1 MNQFIVIV
9 GFQLTLG
16 LKIGAKTT
24 LDNFITGKNKEL
36 VDFLKELLQT
46 RQSVYA
52 HVLGAPATGKTHLFQ
67 AACQALVYQGF
78 QAGYIDLSHLNHLE
92 ILKGLHQL
100 KLVCFDNLDAV
111 SNEQDL
117 HLLGAFIKTAM
128 GKGHQILTAS
138 KEPLPEIIKQYIHS
152 HDEFKLEQLHDKDL
166 KTAVKLK
173 AEERGL
179 LLPADVEECLIIRA
193 EISPYPMKEIISLL
207 DKLERACDLEKK
219 KVNLSFFKTILKE

>member
-1 MNQFIVIV
+1 M

-24 LDNFITGKNKEL
+24 LENFITGKNKEV
-36 VDFLKELLQT
+36 VDFVKEQLQT
-46 RQSVYA
+46 RRSVYA
-52 HVLGAPATGKTHLFQ
+52 HVLGATASGKTHLFQ

-78 QAGYIDLSHLNHLE
+78 QAGYIDLSHLNQME

-100 KLVCFDNLDAV
+100 KLVCFDNLD
-111 SNEQDL
+111 SLKNEKDL
-117 HLLGAFIKTAM
+117 HLLGAFIKTAL
-128 GKGHQILTAS
+128 GQGHQILTAS
-138 KEPLPEIIKQYIHS
+138 KDPLPEIIKDYIHS
-152 HDEFKLEQLHDKDL
+152 YCDFKLEPLHDKDL
-166 KTAVKLK
+166 KNAVKLK

-193 EISPYPMKEIISLL
+193 EISPYPIKEIISLL
-207 DKLERACDLEKK
+207 DKLERASDLEKK